1 MGFALPHAYE
11 RASAKVVEEPD
22 AFHKP
27 EPEDDETV
35 YYQRS
40 GNNFAVVSAHGCIHA
55 YFLPDDGIDYFNR
68 Q

>member
-11 RASAKVVEEPD
+11 RASAKVVEEQD
-22 AFHKP
+22 ALHKP
-27 EPEDDETV
+27 EPADDETV
-35 YYQRS
+35 YSQWS

-55 YFLPDDGIDYFNR
+55 CFRPDDGIDYFNR